1 MAFKI
6 LTEDEIK
13 LLTDKQRIQ
22 YESQLAIYNERVKF
36 VEQLE
41 KLENVEIKPYEP
53 TSTRIPAVGLS
64 PEKIFTAPLYD
75 IKITETKVF

>member
-1 MAFKI
+1 MRMGFDMAFKI

-22 YESQLAIYNERVKF
+22 YENQLAIYNERVKF

-41 KLENVEIKPYEP
+41 KL
-53 TSTRIPAVGLS
+53 
-64 PEKIFTAPLYD
+64 D
-75 IKITETKVF
+75 